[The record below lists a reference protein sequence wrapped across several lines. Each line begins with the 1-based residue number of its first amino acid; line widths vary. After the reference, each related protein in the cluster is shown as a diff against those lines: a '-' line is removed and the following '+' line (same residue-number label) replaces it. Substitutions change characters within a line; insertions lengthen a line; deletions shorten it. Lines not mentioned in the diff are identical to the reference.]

1 LTKPTGVRKNTRY
14 PHKEQKKREV
24 IKMTILIIILIY
36 LIMTHVMNFISV
48 ACGCYLMDFE
58 GLIENFFWPVLL
70 PYALFRRFFLKK

>member
-1 LTKPTGVRKNTRY
+1 
-14 PHKEQKKREV
+14 
-24 IKMTILIIILIY
+24 MTIFIIILIY